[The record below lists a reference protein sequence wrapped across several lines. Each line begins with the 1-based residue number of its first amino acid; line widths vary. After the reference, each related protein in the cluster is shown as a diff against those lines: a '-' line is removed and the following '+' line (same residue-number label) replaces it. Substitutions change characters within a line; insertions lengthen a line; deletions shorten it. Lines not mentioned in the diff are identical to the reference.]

1 MPTIGEGKTKF
12 GRSYV
17 YLNPQVD
24 SQFSST
30 GVWRLTNQDISS
42 GVDSSDLVKSAQVA
56 AGASSISSGQ
66 PVYID
71 TAGKAR
77 LADAS
82 ALSTAR
88 VAGLATTAASA
99 GAFVSYTRNQAST
112 LANINSLV
120 DNVSNGLLEPGKYY
134 WLSVNEGKLTRTPDT
149 STTGAVLVQI
159 GLALGT
165 NEIQIEIQ
173 APVVI

>member
-1 MPTIGEGKTKF
+1 MPTLGEGKIKF

-17 YLNPQVD
+17 YLNPQING
-24 SQFSST
+24 QYSSV

-42 GVDSSDLVKSAQVA
+42 GVDTSDLVLSATVES
-56 AGASSISSGQ
+56 GSPTINIGQ
-66 PVYID
+66 PVYINSSGN
-71 TAGKAR
+71 AE

-88 VAGLATTAASA
+88 VVGLATVSAAADDVIS
-99 GAFVSYTRNQAST
+99 FTRNQSLT
-112 LANINSLV
+112 IANVNSIV

-134 WLSVNEGKLTRTPDT
+134 WLSTNTGKLTRTPDT
-149 STTGAVLVQI
+149 STVGAVLLQI
-159 GLALGT
+159 GLALST
-165 NEIQIEIQ
+165 SELQIEIQ

>member
-1 MPTIGEGKTKF
+1 MPSIGEGKTKF

-17 YLNPQVD
+17 YLNPQVN
-24 SQFSST
+24 SQYSST

-42 GVDSSDLVKSAQVA
+42 GVDSSDLIKSAQVA
-56 AGASSISSGQ
+56 AGSPSIAAGQ
-66 PVYID
+66 PIYID
-71 TAGKAR
+71 STGKAQ

-82 ALSTAR
+82 ALTTAR

-99 GAFVSYTRNQAST
+99 NSFVSYTRNQAST

-120 DNVSNGLLEPGKYY
+120 DNVSNGLLEAGKYY
-134 WLSVNEGKLTRTPDT
+134 WLSVNAGKLTRTPDT

-159 GLALGT
+159 GLALST

>member
-1 MPTIGEGKTKF
+1 MPSIGEGKTKF
-12 GRSYV
+12 GRAYV
-17 YLNPQVD
+17 YLNPQVN
-24 SQFSST
+24 SQYSST

-56 AGASSISSGQ
+56 AGSPSIAAGQ

-71 TAGKAR
+71 TAGNAR

-82 ALSTAR
+82 ALTTAR
-88 VAGLATTAASA
+88 VAGITTTAASA
-99 GAFVSYTRNQAST
+99 GAFVSYTRNQSAT
-112 LANINSLV
+112 LTNVNNLV
-120 DNVSNGLLEPGKYY
+120 DNVTNGLLETGKYY
-134 WLSVNEGKLTRTPDT
+134 WLSVNAGKLTRTPDT

-159 GLALGT
+159 GLALST
-165 NEIQIEIQ
+165 NELQIEIQ

>member
-1 MPTIGEGKTKF
+1 MPNIGEGKTKN

-24 SQFSST
+24 GQYSST
-30 GVWRLTNQDISS
+30 GVWRLTNQDLST
-42 GVDSSDLVKSAQVA
+42 GVDSSDLIQSAMVA
-56 AGASSISSGQ
+56 SGSPSIAAGQ

-71 TAGKAR
+71 TSGNAR

-82 ALSTAR
+82 SLTTAR

-99 GAFVSYTRNQAST
+99 GAFVSFTRNQSVSI
-112 LANINSLV
+112 ANVNSLV
-120 DNVSNGLLEPGKYY
+120 DNVSNGLLESGKYY
-134 WLSVNEGKLTRTPDT
+134 WLSVNAGKLTRTPDT
-149 STTGAVLVQI
+149 STTGAVLVQV
-159 GLALGT
+159 GLALSS
-165 NEIQIEIQ
+165 NEFQIEIQ

>member
-1 MPTIGEGKTKF
+1 MPSIGEGKIKN

-24 SQFSST
+24 SQYSST
-30 GVWRLTNQDISS
+30 GVWRLTNQDLSS

-56 AGASSISSGQ
+56 AGSSSINAGQ
-66 PVYID
+66 PIYID
-71 TAGKAR
+71 TVGKAR

-82 ALSTAR
+82 SLTTAR
-88 VAGLATTAASA
+88 VAGLATTAASP
-99 GAFVSYTRNQAST
+99 GGNVSYTRNQST
-112 LANINSLV
+112 TLININSLV
-120 DNVSNGLLEPGKYY
+120 DNVTNGLLETGKYY

-149 STTGAVLVQI
+149 STTGAVLVQL
-159 GLALGT
+159 GLALST
-165 NEIQIEIQ
+165 NELQIEIQ

>member
-1 MPTIGEGKTKF
+1 MPNIGEGKIKN

-24 SQFSST
+24 GQFSST
-30 GVWRLTNQDISS
+30 GVWRLTNQDLST
-42 GVDSSDLVKSAQVA
+42 GVDSSDLIQSAQVA
-56 AGASSISSGQ
+56 SGASSIAAGQ
-66 PVYID
+66 PIYID
-71 TAGKAR
+71 TSGNAR

-82 ALSTAR
+82 SLTTAR

-99 GAFVSYTRNQAST
+99 GAFVSYTRNQSVT
-112 LANINSLV
+112 LANVNSLV
-120 DNVSNGLLEPGKYY
+120 DNVSNGLLESGKYY

-159 GLALGT
+159 GLALT
-165 NEIQIEIQ
+165 SNEFQIEIQ